1 MKKLMM
7 VSLLLTVAMALQA
20 QVKVAPKMQ
29 KGTVKTYV
37 ADATITLPGQ
47 GDVKVTADS
56 KYTITDA
63 TADGFVLEMVS
74 TDVKTECDPGN
85 IAGKLM
91 AAAEEMMKGAVV
103 KAAVDKDGRIQNI
116 LNGEEVKARID
127 TQAEVFIDQMMTDV
141 PQLAGIVSKENL
153 KKQVTQSLTVDG
165 LVETLQASTSPLAL
179 NGKTIMTGNQE
190 EFVGKDGMKM
200 KRLYFVNGKTIIA
213 NSVINMT
220 EEEMKQLII
229 KQVEKSAP
237 DQAQMVTDNID
248 QLMSSGMLN
257 MDYKETATYELD
269 EDGWVKSIVVDS
281 TTETM
286 GQQVV
291 TKSVAKLKCQVIR
304 LINQQKT

>member
-20 QVKVAPKMQ
+20 QVRVAPKMQ

-56 KYTITDA
+56 KYTITDT

-103 KAAVDKDGRIQNI
+103 KAAVDKEGRIQNI

-127 TQAEVFIDQMMTDV
+127 TQADAFIDQMITDV

-153 KKQVTQSLTVDG
+153 KKQVTSSLTVEG
-165 LVETLQASTSPLAL
+165 LIETLQSSTSPLAL

-190 EFVGKDGMKM
+190 EFVSKDGMKM

-213 NSVINMT
+213 NSAMNMT

-237 DQAQMVTDNID
+237 DQAQMVKDNID
-248 QLMSSGMLN
+248 QLMSSGMLKMN
-257 MDYKETATYELD
+257 HKETATYELD
-269 EDGWVKSIVVDS
+269 DDGWVKSIVVES

-291 TKSVAKLKCQVIR
+291 TKSVAKLK
-304 LINQQKT
+304 

>member
-74 TDVKTECDPGN
+74 TDVKTECEPGN

-103 KAAVDKDGRIQNI
+103 KAAVDKEGRIQNI
-116 LNGEEVKARID
+116 LNGDEVKARID
-127 TQAEVFIDQMMTDV
+127 TQADAFIDQMMTDV

-153 KKQVTQSLTVDG
+153 KKQVTNSLTVEG

-190 EFVGKDGMKM
+190 EFVSKDGMKM

-213 NSVINMT
+213 NSAMNMT

-237 DQAQMVTDNID
+237 DQAQMVKDNID
-248 QLMSSGMLN
+248 QLMSSGMLKMN
-257 MDYKETATYELD
+257 HKETATYELD
-269 EDGWVKSIVVDS
+269 DDGWVKSIVVES

-291 TKSVAKLKCQVIR
+291 TKSVAKLK
-304 LINQQKT
+304 

>member
-20 QVKVAPKMQ
+20 QVKVAPKIQ

-56 KYTITDA
+56 KYTVTDA

-74 TDVKTECDPGN
+74 TDVKTECEPGN

-116 LNGEEVKARID
+116 LNGDEVKARID
-127 TQAEVFIDQMMTDV
+127 TQADAFIDQMMTDL

-153 KKQVTQSLTVDG
+153 KKQVTESLTVEG

-190 EFVGKDGMKM
+190 EFVSKDGMKM

-213 NSVINMT
+213 NSVMNMT

-237 DQAQMVTDNID
+237 DQAQMVKDNID
-248 QLMSSGMLN
+248 QLMSSGMLK
-257 MDYKETATYELD
+257 MDHKETATYELD
-269 EDGWVKSIVVDS
+269 DDGWVKSIVVDS

-291 TKSVAKLKCQVIR
+291 TKSVAKLK
-304 LINQQKT
+304 

>member
-20 QVKVAPKMQ
+20 QVRVAPKMQ
-29 KGTVKTYV
+29 KGTVKTYI

-74 TDVKTECDPGN
+74 TDVKTECEPGN
-85 IAGKLM
+85 IAGKMM

-116 LNGEEVKARID
+116 LNGEEVKARIY

-237 DQAQMVTDNID
+237 DQAQMVKDNID
-248 QLMSSGMLN
+248 QLMSSGMLK

-291 TKSVAKLKCQVIR
+291 TKSVAKLK
-304 LINQQKT
+304 

>member
-20 QVKVAPKMQ
+20 QVKVAPKIQ

-103 KAAVDKDGRIQNI
+103 KAAVDKEGRIQNI

-127 TQAEVFIDQMMTDV
+127 TQADAFIDQMITDV

-153 KKQVTQSLTVDG
+153 KKQVTSSLTVEG
-165 LVETLQASTSPLAL
+165 LIETLQSSTSPLAL

-190 EFVGKDGMKM
+190 EFVSKDGMKM

-213 NSVINMT
+213 NSAMNMT

-237 DQAQMVTDNID
+237 DQAQMVKDNID
-248 QLMSSGMLN
+248 QLMSSGMLKMN
-257 MDYKETATYELD
+257 HKETATYELD
-269 EDGWVKSIVVDS
+269 DDGWVKSIVVES

-291 TKSVAKLKCQVIR
+291 TKSVAKLK
-304 LINQQKT
+304 

>member
-1 MKKLMM
+1 MM

-103 KAAVDKDGRIQNI
+103 KAAVDKEGRIQNI

-127 TQAEVFIDQMMTDV
+127 TQADAFIDQMITDV

-153 KKQVTQSLTVDG
+153 KKQVTSSLTVEG
-165 LVETLQASTSPLAL
+165 LIETLQSSTSPLAL

-237 DQAQMVTDNID
+237 DQAQMVKDNID
-248 QLMSSGMLN
+248 QLMSSGMLKMN
-257 MDYKETATYELD
+257 HKETATYELD
-269 EDGWVKSIVVDS
+269 DDGWVKSIVVES

-291 TKSVAKLKCQVIR
+291 TKSVAKLK
-304 LINQQKT
+304 

>member
-103 KAAVDKDGRIQNI
+103 KAAVDKEGRIQNI

-127 TQAEVFIDQMMTDV
+127 TQADAFIDQMITDV

-153 KKQVTQSLTVDG
+153 KKQVTSSLTVEG
-165 LVETLQASTSPLAL
+165 LIETLQSSTSPLAL

-190 EFVGKDGMKM
+190 EFVNKDGMKM

-213 NSVINMT
+213 NSAMNMT

-237 DQAQMVTDNID
+237 DQAQMVKDNID
-248 QLMSSGMLN
+248 QLMSSGMLKMN
-257 MDYKETATYELD
+257 HKETATYELD
-269 EDGWVKSIVVDS
+269 EDGWVKSIVVES

-291 TKSVAKLKCQVIR
+291 TKSVAKLK
-304 LINQQKT
+304 